1 MRKRSENA
9 AISVHAIAGT
19 EVVLLGLN
27 ASKKAAKGLLG
38 FQILKSKG
46 KAGKP
51 KPLSGGRDFP
61 GIKSKV
67 PIIQGFMW
75 SDYVVDPKTTYT
87 YRVVPVYGDPAAPT
101 SGDAVE
107 VTIST
112 EDPEGNTHAV
122 YFNRGVAGSQA
133 YSKKFGDYRRW
144 YKDDPQEE
152 DPEKMTFTDYL
163 KPDDVPNREAWN
175 WLSRGLEDAML
186 GFIAQATGPEYS
198 IRAALYELTYLPV
211 VQAFVD
217 AMERGADVKVVHHAK
232 RESVSQLKSKKDA
245 TTTVEYTDGE
255 TETVTYKG
263 REVRKITSGDSVCR
277 AANATIA
284 RAAVQGEFLDQ
295 FRQMFLLRT
304 NTTISHNKF
313 IVLLKNDKPIQLW
326 TGSTNI
332 TAGGIFGQSNVGH
345 IIRDET
351 IARKYFEYWDKLKDD
366 PKKKS
371 AKGDQPDAG
380 LSNWTVLQQPD
391 LVGPPQPNSM
401 TAVFSPRQT
410 ADMLDWYAEQLG
422 EAKNSVFFTA
432 AFSMA
437 DQILAKVR
445 NDQSVATNEPFLRY
459 LLLEGVTGLMRP
471 KVPIIKKCRQNRIAW
486 GETLK
491 SRGEAD
497 EFIETLAGL
506 NDHVNYLHTK
516 FMLIDPLSD
525 DPVVITGSANFSENS
540 TVNNDENMVII
551 RGDTRVADIFLGE
564 FMRLFNH
571 FRSRNTRNQWSDEE
585 AVSAEQLVPND
596 SWTADYYQDGTQEQN
611 ERLLF
616 SCVTVHGPDDG
627 F

>member
-1 MRKRSENA
+1 MRKRSKNED
-9 AISVHAIAGT
+9 ISVHAIAGT

-27 ASKKAAKGLLG
+27 ASKKAVKGLLG
-38 FQILKSKG
+38 FQILKRKG
-46 KAGKP
+46 KSGKSR
-51 KPLSGGRDFP
+51 PLSGGRDFP

-67 PIIQGFMW
+67 PIIQSFMW
-75 SDYVVDPKTTYT
+75 SDYVVDPNASYT

-101 SGDAVE
+101 TGEAVE

-152 DPEKMTFTDYL
+152 DPEKMTFTEYL
-163 KPDDVPNREAWN
+163 KPDDVPNRDAWN
-175 WLSRGLEDAML
+175 WLSRGLEEAML

-232 RESVSQLKSKKDA
+232 RESVDQLKSNKDA
-245 TTTVEYTDGE
+245 TTTVEYTHGE
-255 TETVTYKG
+255 TDTVTYKG
-263 REVRKITSGDSVCR
+263 RELRRITSGDSVCR
-277 AANATIA
+277 AANETIA
-284 RAAVQGEFLDQ
+284 RAAVQGEYLVQ
-295 FRQMFLLRT
+295 FKQMFLLRT

-313 IVLLKNDKPIQLW
+313 IVLLKNGKPIQVW

-345 IIRDET
+345 IIRDDT
-351 IARKYFEYWDKLKDD
+351 IAQKYFEYWDKLKDD

-371 AKGDQPDAG
+371 AKGDPPDAG

-391 LVGPPQPNSM
+391 LEGPPQPNSM

-410 ADMLDWYAEQLG
+410 AAMLDWYAEQLG

-437 DQILAKVR
+437 DQILEKVR
-445 NDQSVATNEPFLRY
+445 KDQSVAANEPFLRY

-471 KVPIIKKCRQNRIAW
+471 KYPIIKKCRQNRIAW

-497 EFIETLAGL
+497 EFIETLTGL

-516 FMLIDPLSD
+516 YMLIDPLSD
-525 DPVVITGSANFSENS
+525 DPVVITGSANFSESS

-551 RGDTRVADIFLGE
+551 RGDTRIADIFLGE

-571 FRSRNTRNQWSDEE
+571 FRSRNTRNQLSDEE
-585 AVSAEQLVPND
+585 AKAAEQLVPND
-596 SWTADYYQDGTQEQN
+596 SWTADYYQDGTQEQD

-616 SCVTVHGPDDG
+616 S
-627 F
+627 